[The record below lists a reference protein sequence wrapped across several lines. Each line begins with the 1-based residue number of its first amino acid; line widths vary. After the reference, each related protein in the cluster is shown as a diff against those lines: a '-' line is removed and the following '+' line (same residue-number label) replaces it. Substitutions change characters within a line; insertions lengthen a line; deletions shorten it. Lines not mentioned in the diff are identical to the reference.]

1 MKKKTITVNRR
12 ARHDY
17 DIEDRVEAGMVLKG
31 TEIKSIRA
39 GRVDIREAYAKPQA
53 GELWLYNC
61 HISQYDPGNIYNHE
75 PTRTRKLLL
84 RKEQLKEVIGQLSR
98 RGLTAIPLQ
107 LYIKNHVA
115 KLEIGLAR
123 GRRKYE
129 KKQAIIERDRDR
141 DARQA
146 MRQRI

>member
-1 MKKKTITVNRR
+1 
-12 ARHDY
+12 
-17 DIEDRVEAGMVLKG
+17 MVLKG

-39 GRVDIREAYAKPQA
+39 GRVDIREAYAKPR
-53 GELWLYNC
+53 GDELWLYNC
-61 HISQYDPGNIYNHE
+61 HIAQYDAGNIYNHE

-84 RKEQLKEVIGQLSR
+84 HKDQLKELIGQLSR
-98 RGLTAIPLQ
+98 KGLTAIPLR

-115 KLEIGLAR
+115 KLEIGLAKR
-123 GRRKYE
+123 RRKYE